1 MQKVKFEDFVPGR
14 ILYHVYGIN
23 RTKTEVSETEIN
35 KRIITSKPFKV
46 SLGTRDAWFVKYIE
60 NYISDGEIR
69 SYASE
74 GSLSDMGVEGPGEDY
89 VPYNLNR
96 IHVSKDDAL
105 LFCRQLQ
112 RNEFTRDID
121 IAYANLT
128 TPQDDERR
136 LREWLLDSIWDG
148 QCDESGWP
156 ED

>member
-46 SLGTRDAWFVKYIE
+46 SLGTRDAWFVKFIEHYIAGDE
-60 NYISDGEIR
+60 VR
-69 SYASE
+69 SYKTE
-74 GSLSDMGVEGPGEDY
+74 GSLADMGVEGPGEDY
-89 VPYNLNR
+89 TPYNLNR
-96 IHVSKDDAL
+96 IHVSKEDAL

-121 IAYANLT
+121 IAYANHT
-128 TPQDDERR
+128 TPEDEETR
-136 LREWLLDSIWDG
+136 LQNLRDEWNYHMDWDPREVY
-148 QCDESGWP
+148 C
-156 ED
+156 